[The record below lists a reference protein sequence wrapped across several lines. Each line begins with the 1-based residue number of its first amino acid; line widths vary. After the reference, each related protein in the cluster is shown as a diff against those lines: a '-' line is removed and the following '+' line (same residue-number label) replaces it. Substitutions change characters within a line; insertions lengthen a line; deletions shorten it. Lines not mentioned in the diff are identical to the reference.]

1 MKRTTTILIAICV
14 SALFA
19 NGKQISQNAALSAA
33 RKYSRT
39 GQVAP
44 AKNLRSDKT
53 NNAPYYAFNLEQ
65 GYVIVSGDDEMTEL
79 VGYAENGFFDA
90 ENVPPQMQLWLD
102 GYAEYVAAV
111 QSGKAK
117 ARKILLSDSPSVV
130 VEPLVTTKWN
140 QDAPF
145 NNFAPEYTDDNNN
158 TQRCA
163 TGCAATAMAQIMK
176 FHNWPEQGVGHYSYE
191 HQSFGTISSN
201 FSEHVYDWTNMIDRY
216 NNGEYSNVQADAVAL
231 LMKDCGVSL
240 NMNYGPVSGASIY
253 SYTPAFKNYFRYS
266 SRTVNRSGCE
276 TAEFTRIITDE
287 LQEGRPIIYCGTGED
302 GGHAFVV
309 DGYDTNYFLH
319 VNWGWGGYSDG
330 YFDMNYMDPAG
341 LGIGGGS
348 GAFKWNQGIVLA
360 RPLKDG
366 VEPYEFIQQLCF
378 VLFND
383 VQGGI
388 FCKQEMPAN
397 KGDDVTILLRNT
409 ANLSGE
415 SFFGSLNV
423 GVFDDSG
430 ALVTMGN
437 EERLENNNG
446 ELLEFQ
452 SGRLYSVDL
461 PMTLNTAGIAD
472 GNYIVR
478 AMSKAN
484 GNVWRKFASTDCLNM
499 TVADG
504 KVSLVSPTPN
514 ISLTGIGSYNGNVY
528 KGNPFSVNITIHNGS
543 SIPADGSILF
553 KVTDSETGDALSG
566 SLRAIVYDNCDFRSN
581 IAFSTT
587 NDFFAI
593 GKTYNISFTGF
604 QTTDGKTLPINNT
617 IPLSFSIVENT
628 EVQSSLTFFNI
639 EGSPFGMTVSNENFN
654 KADDTMVSINCLGN
668 ANEETYQGY
677 IAIETLNLHTGSK
690 WHTSLGLTE
699 RYIAIETLN
708 LHTGSKWHTSLGLTE
723 NIPQG
728 AYYPQINTPFK
739 ALPIATADDGV
750 YRLSTVSQE
759 IRNGYLFPDW
769 LYTTNTSHIDFR
781 VNGSDVT
788 VLHPVDEVAFSAAPE
803 SYPTIGTNCTFNLDL
818 ENKNDKSE
826 TISAGMYF
834 VDQDNNGIGL
844 AQVDGIILKA
854 YEQQTVPVT
863 VFIDPAKFHERTHY
877 AAYPVIRKGESYI
890 LGVPYEFNGATSG
903 INDVNAVNV
912 KAYPNPVVD
921 VLHVNV
927 EALRIDVYNAGGALV
942 ADASNADSVNV
953 AHLPAG
959 YYIAVVA
966 TADGT
971 ARIPFVKK

>member
-1 MKRTTTILIAICV
+1 MD
-14 SALFA
+14 
-19 NGKQISQNAALSAA
+19 KQISQNAALSAA
-33 RKYSRT
+33 RQYSRT

-276 TAEFTRIITDE
+276 TAEFTKIITDE

-388 FCKQEMPAN
+388 FCEQEMPAN
-397 KGDDVTILLRNT
+397 KGDVVTILLRNT

-437 EERLENNNG
+437 EERIENNNG

-452 SGRLYSVDL
+452 SGSLYSVDL

-566 SLRAIVYDNCDFRSN
+566 SLRAIVYDNCDFKARIS
-581 IAFSTT
+581 FPTT
-587 NDFFAI
+587 YDFFVI

-604 QTTDGKTLPINNT
+604 QTTDGKTLPINNA
-617 IPLSFSIVENT
+617 IPLSFYIVENA
-628 EVQSSLTFFNI
+628 EVQNSLTFFNI
-639 EGSPFGMTVSNENFN
+639 NGNPFGMTVSNENFS
-654 KADDTMVSINCLGN
+654 KTDDTMVSINCIGN
-668 ANEETYQGY
+668 ANKETYMGY
-677 IAIETLNLHTGSK
+677 IGIETYNLHTGSK
-690 WHTSLGLTE
+690 WYS
-699 RYIAIETLN
+699 AIFKTVD
-708 LHTGSKWHTSLGLTE
+708 
-723 NIPQG
+723 IPQG

-739 ALPIATADDGV
+739 ALPIATAAGDGV

-844 AQVDGIILKA
+844 VQVDGIIMKA

-890 LGVPYEFNGATSG
+890 SGEPYEFNGATSG

-912 KAYPNPVVD
+912 KAYPNPAVD

>member
-1 MKRTTTILIAICV
+1 
-14 SALFA
+14 
-19 NGKQISQNAALSAA
+19 
-33 RKYSRT
+33 
-39 GQVAP
+39 
-44 AKNLRSDKT
+44 
-53 NNAPYYAFNLEQ
+53 
-65 GYVIVSGDDEMTEL
+65 
-79 VGYAENGFFDA
+79 
-90 ENVPPQMQLWLD
+90 
-102 GYAEYVAAV
+102 
-111 QSGKAK
+111 
-117 ARKILLSDSPSVV
+117 
-130 VEPLVTTKWN
+130 
-140 QDAPF
+140 
-145 NNFAPEYTDDNNN
+145 
-158 TQRCA
+158 
-163 TGCAATAMAQIMK
+163 MAQIMK

-191 HQSFGTISSN
+191 HQSFGTISSD

-461 PMTLNTAGIAD
+461 PITLNTAGIAD

-604 QTTDGKTLPINNT
+604 QTTDDKTLPINNT

-699 RYIAIETLN
+699 
-708 LHTGSKWHTSLGLTE
+708 

-788 VLHPVDEVAFSAAPE
+788 VLRPVDEVAFSAAPE

-844 AQVDGIILKA
+844 AQVDGITLKA

-863 VFIDPAKFHERTHY
+863 VFIDPAKFHEGTHY

-903 INDVNAVNV
+903 INDVNAINV
-912 KAYPNPVVD
+912 KVYPNPVVD

>member
-216 NNGEYSNVQADAVAL
+216 NNGEYSSEQADAVAL

-253 SYTPAFKNYFRYS
+253 SYYPAFKNYFRYS

-276 TAEFTRIITDE
+276 TAEFTKIITDE

-330 YFDMNYMDPAG
+330 YFDMNYMDPTG

-366 VEPYEFIQQLCF
+366 VEPYEFMQQLCF
-378 VLFND
+378 VPYDD
-383 VQGGI
+383 VKGGI
-388 FCKQEMPAN
+388 FCEQEMPAN
-397 KGDDVTILLRNT
+397 KGDVVTILLRNT

-437 EERLENNNG
+437 EERIENNNG
-446 ELLEFQ
+446 DLLEFQ
-452 SGRLYSVDL
+452 SGSLYSVDL

-484 GNVWRKFASTDCLNM
+484 GDVWRKFASTDCLNM

-504 KVSLVSPTPN
+504 KVYLSAPTPN
-514 ISLTGIGSYNGNVY
+514 ISMVGIGSYDTATY
-528 KGNPFSVNITIHNGS
+528 KGFSFNADVTVHNSS
-543 SIPADGSILF
+543 SIPVDGSIMF
-553 KVTDSETGDALSG
+553 TVTDSETGDALSG
-566 SLRAIVYDNCDFRSN
+566 SLRAIVYDNCDFKARIS
-581 IAFSTT
+581 FPTT
-587 NDFFAI
+587 YDFFVI

-604 QTTDGKTLPINNT
+604 QTTDGKTLPINNA
-617 IPLSFSIVENT
+617 IPLSFSIVENA
-628 EVQSSLTFFNI
+628 EVQNSLTFFNI
-639 EGSPFGMTVSNENFN
+639 NGNPFGMTVSNENFS
-654 KADDTMVSINCLGN
+654 KTDDTMVSINCIGN
-668 ANEETYQGY
+668 ANKETYMGY
-677 IAIETLNLHTGSK
+677 IGIETYNLHTGSK
-690 WHTSLGLTE
+690 WYS
-699 RYIAIETLN
+699 AIFKTVD
-708 LHTGSKWHTSLGLTE
+708 
-723 NIPQG
+723 IPQG
-728 AYYPQINTPFK
+728 AYYAQLNAPFK
-739 ALPIATADDGV
+739 ALPIATAAGDGV
-750 YRLSTVSQE
+750 YRLSTVSRE
-759 IRNGYLFPDW
+759 IRKEYLFPDW
-769 LYTTNTSHIDFR
+769 LYTTNSSHIDFR

-863 VFIDPAKFHERTHY
+863 VFIDPAKFHERSHY

-890 LGVPYEFNGATSG
+890 LGEPYEFNGAISG

-912 KAYPNPVVD
+912 KAYPNPAVD

>member
-44 AKNLRSDKT
+44 AKNLQSDKT

-130 VEPLVTTKWN
+130 VEPLVSTKWN

-397 KGDDVTILLRNT
+397 KGDVVTILLRNT

-437 EERLENNNG
+437 EERIENNNG

-452 SGRLYSVDL
+452 SGSLYSVDL

-628 EVQSSLTFFNI
+628 EEQSSLTFFNI

-668 ANEETYQGY
+668 ANEETYQG
-677 IAIETLNLHTGSK
+677 
-690 WHTSLGLTE
+690 
-699 RYIAIETLN
+699 YIAIETLN

-803 SYPTIGTNCTFNLDL
+803 SYPTIGTNCTFNLNL

-844 AQVDGIILKA
+844 AQVDGITLKA

-863 VFIDPAKFHERTHY
+863 VFIDTAKFHEGTHY
-877 AAYPVIRKGESYI
+877 IAYPVIFKGESYI
-890 LGVPYEFNGATSG
+890 SGEPYEFNGATSG

-912 KAYPNPVVD
+912 KVYPNPVVN

>member
-276 TAEFTRIITDE
+276 TAEFTKIITDE

-330 YFDMNYMDPAG
+330 YFDMNYMDPTG

-388 FCKQEMPAN
+388 FCEQEMPAN
-397 KGDDVTILLRNT
+397 KGDVVTILLRNT

-437 EERLENNNG
+437 EERIENNNG

-452 SGRLYSVDL
+452 SGSLYSVDL

-504 KVSLVSPTPN
+504 KVSLGSPTPN

-628 EVQSSLTFFNI
+628 EVHSSLTFFNI

-654 KADDTMVSINCLGN
+654 KTDDTMVSINCLGN
-668 ANEETYQGY
+668 ANEETYQG
-677 IAIETLNLHTGSK
+677 
-690 WHTSLGLTE
+690 
-699 RYIAIETLN
+699 YIAIETLN

-844 AQVDGIILKA
+844 AQVDGITLKA

-890 LGVPYEFNGATSG
+890 LGEPYEFNGATSG
-903 INDVNAVNV
+903 INDVNAINV
-912 KAYPNPVVD
+912 KVYPNPVVD

>member
-276 TAEFTRIITDE
+276 TAEFTKIITDE

-330 YFDMNYMDPAG
+330 YFDMNYMDPTG

-388 FCKQEMPAN
+388 FCEQEMPAN

-423 GVFDDSG
+423 GVFDNSG

-437 EERLENNNG
+437 EERIENNNG

-452 SGRLYSVDL
+452 SGSLYSVDL

-484 GNVWRKFASTDCLNM
+484 GDVWRKFASTDCLNM

-504 KVSLVSPTPN
+504 KVYLSAPTPN
-514 ISLTGIGSYNGNVY
+514 ISMVGIGSYDTATY
-528 KGNPFSVNITIHNGS
+528 KGFSFNADVTVHNSS
-543 SIPADGSILF
+543 SIPVDGSIMF
-553 KVTDSETGDALSG
+553 TVTDSETGDALSG

-668 ANEETYQGY
+668 ANEETYQG
-677 IAIETLNLHTGSK
+677 
-690 WHTSLGLTE
+690 
-699 RYIAIETLN
+699 YIAIETLN

-890 LGVPYEFNGATSG
+890 LGEPYEFNGATSG

-912 KAYPNPVVD
+912 KAYPNPAVD

>member
-201 FSEHVYDWTNMIDRY
+201 FSEHVYDWTDMIDRY

-276 TAEFTRIITDE
+276 TAEFTKIITDE

-330 YFDMNYMDPAG
+330 YFDMNYMDPTG

-388 FCKQEMPAN
+388 FCEQEMPAN

-437 EERLENNNG
+437 EERIENNNG

-452 SGRLYSVDL
+452 SGSLYSVDL

-604 QTTDGKTLPINNT
+604 QTTDGKTLPINNA
-617 IPLSFSIVENT
+617 IPLSFSIVENA

-639 EGSPFGMTVSNENFN
+639 NGNPFGMTVSNENFS

-690 WHTSLGLTE
+690 WHS
-699 RYIAIETLN
+699 
-708 LHTGSKWHTSLGLTE
+708 SLGLTE

-739 ALPIATADDGV
+739 ALPIATAGDGV

-759 IRNGYLFPDW
+759 IRNGYQFPDW

-877 AAYPVIRKGESYI
+877 IAYPVIFKGESYI
-890 LGVPYEFNGATSG
+890 SGEPYEFNGATSG

-942 ADASNADSVNV
+942 ADASNADSVDV

>member
-1 MKRTTTILIAICV
+1 MKRTTTILITICV

-90 ENVPPQMQLWLD
+90 ENVPPQMQLWLN

-145 NNFAPEYTDDNNN
+145 NNFAPEYTDDNNNN

-276 TAEFTRIITDE
+276 TAEFTKIITDE

-330 YFDMNYMDPAG
+330 YFDMNYMDPTG

-388 FCKQEMPAN
+388 FCEQEMPAN
-397 KGDDVTILLRNT
+397 KGDVVTILLRNT

-437 EERLENNNG
+437 EERIENNNG

-452 SGRLYSVDL
+452 SGSLYSVDL

-604 QTTDGKTLPINNT
+604 QTTDSKTLPINNT

-668 ANEETYQGY
+668 ANEETYQG
-677 IAIETLNLHTGSK
+677 
-690 WHTSLGLTE
+690 
-699 RYIAIETLN
+699 YIAIETLN

-844 AQVDGIILKA
+844 AQVDGITLKA

-863 VFIDPAKFHERTHY
+863 VFIDPTKFHERTHY

>member
-330 YFDMNYMDPAG
+330 YFDMNYMDPTG

-388 FCKQEMPAN
+388 FCEQEMPAN

-484 GNVWRKFASTDCLNM
+484 GDVWRKFASTDCLNM

-699 RYIAIETLN
+699 
-708 LHTGSKWHTSLGLTE
+708 

-769 LYTTNTSHIDFR
+769 LHTTNSSHIDFR

-844 AQVDGIILKA
+844 AQVDGITLKA

-890 LGVPYEFNGATSG
+890 LGEPYEFNGATSG

-912 KAYPNPVVD
+912 KAYPNPAVD

-927 EALRIDVYNAGGALV
+927 EALRIDVYNARGTLV

>member
-216 NNGEYSNVQADAVAL
+216 NNGEYSNMQADAVAL

-253 SYTPAFKNYFRYS
+253 SYYPAFKNYFRYS

-276 TAEFTRIITDE
+276 TAEFTKIITDE
-287 LQEGRPIIYCGTGED
+287 LQEGRPLIYCGTGED

-330 YFDMNYMDPAG
+330 YFDMNYMDPTG

-378 VLFND
+378 VPYDD
-383 VQGGI
+383 VKGGI
-388 FCKQEMPAN
+388 FCEQEMPAN

-437 EERLENNNG
+437 EERIENNNG

-452 SGRLYSVDL
+452 SGSLYSVDL

-484 GNVWRKFASTDCLNM
+484 GDVWRKFASTDCLNM

-504 KVSLVSPTPN
+504 KVYLSAPTPN
-514 ISLTGIGSYNGNVY
+514 ISMVGIGSYDTATY
-528 KGNPFSVNITIHNGS
+528 KGFSFNADVTVHNNS
-543 SIPADGSILF
+543 SIPVDGSIMF
-553 KVTDSETGDALSG
+553 TVTDSETGDALSG
-566 SLRAIVYDNCDFRSN
+566 SLRAIVYDNCDFKARIS
-581 IAFSTT
+581 FPTT
-587 NDFFAI
+587 SDFFVI

-604 QTTDGKTLPINNT
+604 QTTDGKTLPINNA
-617 IPLSFSIVENT
+617 IPLSFSIVENA
-628 EVQSSLTFFNI
+628 EVQNTLTFFNI
-639 EGSPFGMTVSNENFN
+639 NGNPFGMTVSNENFSKTN
-654 KADDTMVSINCLGN
+654 DTMVSINCIGN
-668 ANEETYQGY
+668 ANKETYMGY
-677 IAIETLNLHTGSK
+677 IGIETYNLHTGSK
-690 WHTSLGLTE
+690 WYS
-699 RYIAIETLN
+699 AIFKTVD
-708 LHTGSKWHTSLGLTE
+708 
-723 NIPQG
+723 IPQG
-728 AYYPQINTPFK
+728 AYYAQLNAPFK
-739 ALPIATADDGV
+739 ALPIATAAGDGV
-750 YRLSTVSQE
+750 YRLSTVSRE
-759 IRNGYLFPDW
+759 IRKEYLFPDW
-769 LYTTNTSHIDFR
+769 LYTTNSSHIDFR

-890 LGVPYEFNGATSG
+890 LGEPYEFNGAISG

-912 KAYPNPVVD
+912 KAYPNPAVD

>member
-201 FSEHVYDWTNMIDRY
+201 FLEHVYDWTNMIDRY
-216 NNGEYSNVQADAVAL
+216 NNGEYSNMQADAVAL

-253 SYTPAFKNYFRYS
+253 SYYPAFKNYFRYS

-276 TAEFTRIITDE
+276 TAEFTKIITDE
-287 LQEGRPIIYCGTGED
+287 LQEGRPLIYCGTGED

-330 YFDMNYMDPAG
+330 YFDMNYMDPTG

-378 VLFND
+378 VPYDD
-383 VQGGI
+383 VKGGI
-388 FCKQEMPAN
+388 FCEQEMPAN
-397 KGDDVTILLRNT
+397 KGDVVTILLRNT

-437 EERLENNNG
+437 EERIENNNG
-446 ELLEFQ
+446 DLLEFQ
-452 SGRLYSVDL
+452 SGSLYSVDL

-484 GNVWRKFASTDCLNM
+484 GDVWRKFASTDCLNM

-504 KVSLVSPTPN
+504 KVYLSAPTPN
-514 ISLTGIGSYNGNVY
+514 ISMVGIGSYDTATY
-528 KGNPFSVNITIHNGS
+528 KGFSFNADVTVHNSS
-543 SIPADGSILF
+543 SIPVDGSIMF
-553 KVTDSETGDALSG
+553 TVTDSETGDALSG
-566 SLRAIVYDNCDFRSN
+566 SLRAIVYDNCDFKARIS
-581 IAFSTT
+581 FPTT
-587 NDFFAI
+587 YDFFVI

-604 QTTDGKTLPINNT
+604 QTTDGKTLPINNA
-617 IPLSFSIVENT
+617 IPLSFYIVENA
-628 EVQSSLTFFNI
+628 EVQNSLTFFNI
-639 EGSPFGMTVSNENFN
+639 NGNPFGMTVSNENFS
-654 KADDTMVSINCLGN
+654 KTDDTMVSINCIGN
-668 ANEETYQGY
+668 ANKETYMGY
-677 IAIETLNLHTGSK
+677 IGIETYNLHTGSK
-690 WHTSLGLTE
+690 WYS
-699 RYIAIETLN
+699 AIFKTVD
-708 LHTGSKWHTSLGLTE
+708 
-723 NIPQG
+723 IPQG
-728 AYYPQINTPFK
+728 AYYAQLNAPFK
-739 ALPIATADDGV
+739 ALPIATAAGDGV
-750 YRLSTVSQE
+750 YRLSTVSRE
-759 IRNGYLFPDW
+759 IRKEYLFPDW
-769 LYTTNTSHIDFR
+769 LYTTNSSHIDFR

-803 SYPTIGTNCTFNLDL
+803 SYPAIGTNCTFNLDL

-854 YEQQTVPVT
+854 YEQHTVPVT
-863 VFIDPAKFHERTHY
+863 VFIDPAKFHERSHY

-890 LGVPYEFNGATSG
+890 LGVPYEFNGAISG

-912 KAYPNPVVD
+912 KAYPNPAVD

-927 EALRIDVYNAGGALV
+927 EALRIDVYNAGGVLV

>member
-216 NNGEYSNVQADAVAL
+216 NNGEYSNMQADAVAL

-253 SYTPAFKNYFRYS
+253 SYYPAFKNYFRYS

-276 TAEFTRIITDE
+276 TAEFTKIITDE

-330 YFDMNYMDPAG
+330 YFDMNYMDPTG

-378 VLFND
+378 VPYDD
-383 VQGGI
+383 VKGGI
-388 FCKQEMPAN
+388 FCEQEMPAN
-397 KGDDVTILLRNT
+397 KGDVVTILLRNT

-437 EERLENNNG
+437 EERIENNNG

-452 SGRLYSVDL
+452 SGSLYSVDL

-484 GNVWRKFASTDCLNM
+484 GDVWRKFASTDCLNM

-504 KVSLVSPTPN
+504 KVYLSAPTPN
-514 ISLTGIGSYNGNVY
+514 ISMVGIGSYDTATY
-528 KGNPFSVNITIHNGS
+528 KGFSFNADVTVHNSS
-543 SIPADGSILF
+543 SIPVDGSIMF
-553 KVTDSETGDALSG
+553 TVTDSETGDALSG
-566 SLRAIVYDNCDFRSN
+566 SLRAIVYDNCDFKARIS
-581 IAFSTT
+581 FPTT
-587 NDFFAI
+587 YDFFVI

-604 QTTDGKTLPINNT
+604 QTTDGKTLPINNA
-617 IPLSFSIVENT
+617 IPLSFSIVENA
-628 EVQSSLTFFNI
+628 EVQNSLTFFNI
-639 EGSPFGMTVSNENFN
+639 DGSPFGMTVSNENFS
-654 KADDTMVSINCLGN
+654 KTDDTMVCINCIGN
-668 ANEETYQGY
+668 ANKETYMGY
-677 IAIETLNLHTGSK
+677 IGIETYNLHTGSK
-690 WHTSLGLTE
+690 WYS
-699 RYIAIETLN
+699 AIFKTVDV
-708 LHTGSKWHTSLGLTE
+708 
-723 NIPQG
+723 PQG
-728 AYYPQINTPFK
+728 AYYAQLNAPFK
-739 ALPIATADDGV
+739 ALPIATAAGDGV
-750 YRLSTVSQE
+750 YRLSTVSRE
-759 IRNGYLFPDW
+759 IRKEYLFPDW
-769 LYTTNTSHIDFR
+769 LYTTNSSHIDFR

-844 AQVDGIILKA
+844 AQVDGITLKA

-890 LGVPYEFNGATSG
+890 LGEPYEFNGATSG

-912 KAYPNPVVD
+912 KAYPNPAVD

-927 EALRIDVYNAGGALV
+927 EALRIDVYNAGGTLV

>member
-130 VEPLVTTKWN
+130 VEPLVSTKWN

-266 SRTVNRSGCE
+266 SRTINRSGCE
-276 TAEFTRIITDE
+276 TAEFTKIITDE

-604 QTTDGKTLPINNT
+604 QTTDGKTLPINNA
-617 IPLSFSIVENT
+617 IPLSFSIVENA

-639 EGSPFGMTVSNENFN
+639 NGNPFGMTVSNENFS

-668 ANEETYQGY
+668 ANEETYQG
-677 IAIETLNLHTGSK
+677 
-690 WHTSLGLTE
+690 
-699 RYIAIETLN
+699 YIAIETLN

-769 LYTTNTSHIDFR
+769 LYTTNSSHIDFR

-844 AQVDGIILKA
+844 AQVDGITLKA

-863 VFIDPAKFHERTHY
+863 VFIDTAKFHEGTHY
-877 AAYPVIRKGESYI
+877 IAYPVIFKGESYI
-890 LGVPYEFNGATSG
+890 SGEPYEFNGATSG

-912 KAYPNPVVD
+912 KVYPNPVVN

>member
-130 VEPLVTTKWN
+130 VEPLVSTKWN

-276 TAEFTRIITDE
+276 TAEFTKIITDE

-366 VEPYEFIQQLCF
+366 VEPYKFIQQLCF

-699 RYIAIETLN
+699 
-708 LHTGSKWHTSLGLTE
+708 

-769 LYTTNTSHIDFR
+769 LYTTNSSHIDFR

-803 SYPTIGTNCTFNLDL
+803 SYPTIGTNCTFNLNL

-844 AQVDGIILKA
+844 AQVDGITLKA

-863 VFIDPAKFHERTHY
+863 VFIDTAKFHEGTHY
-877 AAYPVIRKGESYI
+877 IAYPVIFKGESYI
-890 LGVPYEFNGATSG
+890 SGEPYEFNGATSG

-912 KAYPNPVVD
+912 KAYPNPAVD

-927 EALRIDVYNAGGALV
+927 EAQRIDVYNAGGALV

-953 AHLPAG
+953 THLPAG

>member
-201 FSEHVYDWTNMIDRY
+201 FSEHVYGWTNMIDRY

-276 TAEFTRIITDE
+276 TAEFTKIITDE

-330 YFDMNYMDPAG
+330 YFDMNYMDPTG

-388 FCKQEMPAN
+388 FCEQEMPAN
-397 KGDDVTILLRNT
+397 KGDVVTILLRNT

-437 EERLENNNG
+437 EERIENNNG

-452 SGRLYSVDL
+452 SGSLYSVDL

-484 GNVWRKFASTDCLNM
+484 GDVWREFASTDCLNM

-504 KVSLVSPTPN
+504 KVYLSAPTPN
-514 ISLTGIGSYNGNVY
+514 ISMVGIGSYDTATY
-528 KGNPFSVNITIHNGS
+528 KGFSFNADVTVHNSS
-543 SIPADGSILF
+543 SIPVDGSIMF
-553 KVTDSETGDALSG
+553 TVNDSETGDALSG
-566 SLRAIVYDNCDFRSN
+566 SLRAIVYDNCDFKARIS
-581 IAFSTT
+581 FPTT
-587 NDFFAI
+587 DDFFVI

-604 QTTDGKTLPINNT
+604 QTTDGKTLPINNA
-617 IPLSFSIVENT
+617 IPLSFSIVENA
-628 EVQSSLTFFNI
+628 EVQNSLTFFNI
-639 EGSPFGMTVSNENFN
+639 EGNPFGMTVSNENFS
-654 KADDTMVSINCLGN
+654 KTDDTIVSINCIGN
-668 ANEETYQGY
+668 ANKETYMGY
-677 IAIETLNLHTGSK
+677 IGIET
-690 WHTSLGLTE
+690 
-699 RYIAIETLN
+699 YN

-769 LYTTNTSHIDFR
+769 LYTTNSSHIDFR

-844 AQVDGIILKA
+844 AQVDGITLKA

-863 VFIDPAKFHERTHY
+863 VFIDPTKFHERTHY
-877 AAYPVIRKGESYI
+877 IAYPVIFKGESYI
-890 LGVPYEFNGATSG
+890 SGEPYEFNGATSG

>member
-276 TAEFTRIITDE
+276 TAEFTKIITDE

-388 FCKQEMPAN
+388 FCEQEMPAN

-423 GVFDDSG
+423 GVFDNSG

-437 EERLENNNG
+437 EERIENNNG

-452 SGRLYSVDL
+452 SGSLYSVDL
-461 PMTLNTAGIAD
+461 PMTLNTARIAD

-484 GNVWRKFASTDCLNM
+484 GDVWRKFASTDCLNM

-504 KVSLVSPTPN
+504 KVYLSAPTPN
-514 ISLTGIGSYNGNVY
+514 ISMVGIGSYDTATY
-528 KGNPFSVNITIHNGS
+528 KGFSFNADVTVHNSS
-543 SIPADGSILF
+543 SIPVDGSIMF
-553 KVTDSETGDALSG
+553 TVTDSETGDALSG
-566 SLRAIVYDNCDFRSN
+566 SLRAIVYDNCDFKARIS
-581 IAFSTT
+581 FPTT
-587 NDFFAI
+587 DDFFVI

-604 QTTDGKTLPINNT
+604 QTTDGKTLPINNA
-617 IPLSFSIVENT
+617 IPLSFSIVENA
-628 EVQSSLTFFNI
+628 EVQNSLTFFNI
-639 EGSPFGMTVSNENFN
+639 NGNPFGMTVSNENFS
-654 KADDTMVSINCLGN
+654 KTDDTMVSINCIGN
-668 ANEETYQGY
+668 ANKETYMGY
-677 IAIETLNLHTGSK
+677 IGIETYNLYTGSK
-690 WHTSLGLTE
+690 WYS
-699 RYIAIETLN
+699 AIFKTVDI
-708 LHTGSKWHTSLGLTE
+708 T
-723 NIPQG
+723 QG
-728 AYYPQINTPFK
+728 AYYAQLNAPFK
-739 ALPIATADDGV
+739 ALPIATAAGDGV
-750 YRLSTVSQE
+750 YRLSTVSRE
-759 IRNGYLFPDW
+759 IRKEYLFPDW
-769 LYTTNTSHIDFR
+769 LYTTNSSHIDFR

-844 AQVDGIILKA
+844 AQVDGITLKA

-863 VFIDPAKFHERTHY
+863 VFIDPAKFHEGTHY

-890 LGVPYEFNGATSG
+890 LGEPYEFNGAISG

-912 KAYPNPVVD
+912 KAYPNPAVD

-927 EALRIDVYNAGGALV
+927 EALRIDVYNSGGALV

>member
-276 TAEFTRIITDE
+276 TAEFTKIITDE

-330 YFDMNYMDPAG
+330 YFDMNYMDPTG

-388 FCKQEMPAN
+388 FCEQEMPAN
-397 KGDDVTILLRNT
+397 KGDVVTILLRNT

-430 ALVTMGN
+430 ALVIMGN
-437 EERLENNNG
+437 EERIENNNG

-452 SGRLYSVDL
+452 SGSLYSVDL

-504 KVSLVSPTPN
+504 KVYLSAPTPN
-514 ISLTGIGSYNGNVY
+514 ISMVGIGSYDTATY
-528 KGNPFSVNITIHNGS
+528 KGFSFNADVTVHNSS
-543 SIPADGSILF
+543 SIPVDGSIMF
-553 KVTDSETGDALSG
+553 TVNDSETGDALSG
-566 SLRAIVYDNCDFRSN
+566 SLRAIVYDNCDFKARIS
-581 IAFSTT
+581 FPTT
-587 NDFFAI
+587 DDFFVI

-604 QTTDGKTLPINNT
+604 QTTDGKTLPINNA
-617 IPLSFSIVENT
+617 IPLSFSIVENA
-628 EVQSSLTFFNI
+628 EVQNSLTFFNI
-639 EGSPFGMTVSNENFN
+639 NGNPFGMTVSNENFS
-654 KADDTMVSINCLGN
+654 KTDDTIVSINCIGN
-668 ANEETYQGY
+668 ANKETYMGY
-677 IAIETLNLHTGSK
+677 IGIETYNLHTGSK
-690 WHTSLGLTE
+690 WYS
-699 RYIAIETLN
+699 AIFKTVD
-708 LHTGSKWHTSLGLTE
+708 
-723 NIPQG
+723 IPQG
-728 AYYPQINTPFK
+728 AYYAQLNAPFK
-739 ALPIATADDGV
+739 ALPIATAAGDGV
-750 YRLSTVSQE
+750 YRLSTVSRE
-759 IRNGYLFPDW
+759 IRKEYLFPDW
-769 LYTTNTSHIDFR
+769 LYTTNSSHIDFR

-844 AQVDGIILKA
+844 AQVDGITLKA

-890 LGVPYEFNGATSG
+890 LGEPYEFNGATSG
-903 INDVNAVNV
+903 ISDVNAVNV

-927 EALRIDVYNAGGALV
+927 EALRIDVYNAGGTLV

>member
-191 HQSFGTISSN
+191 HQSFGTISSD

-388 FCKQEMPAN
+388 FCEQEMPAN

-699 RYIAIETLN
+699 
-708 LHTGSKWHTSLGLTE
+708 

-877 AAYPVIRKGESYI
+877 IAYPVIFKGESYI
-890 LGVPYEFNGATSG
+890 SGEPYEFNGATSG
-903 INDVNAVNV
+903 INDVNAINV
-912 KAYPNPVVD
+912 KAYPNPAVD

-953 AHLPAG
+953 AHLLAG

>member
-90 ENVPPQMQLWLD
+90 ENVPPQMQLWLN

-276 TAEFTRIITDE
+276 TAEFTKIITDE

-360 RPLKDG
+360 RPLKDD

-397 KGDDVTILLRNT
+397 KGDVVTILLRNT

-437 EERLENNNG
+437 EERIENNNG

-452 SGRLYSVDL
+452 SGSLYSVDL

-699 RYIAIETLN
+699 
-708 LHTGSKWHTSLGLTE
+708 

-750 YRLSTVSQE
+750 YRLSTVSRE

-854 YEQQTVPVT
+854 YDEQQTVPVT

-877 AAYPVIRKGESYI
+877 IAYPVIFKGESYI
-890 LGVPYEFNGATSG
+890 SGEPYEFNGATSG

-912 KAYPNPVVD
+912 KVYPNPVVN

-966 TADGT
+966 TAEGT

>member
-276 TAEFTRIITDE
+276 TAEFTKIITDE

-330 YFDMNYMDPAG
+330 YFDMNYMDPTG

-388 FCKQEMPAN
+388 FCEQEMPAN
-397 KGDDVTILLRNT
+397 KGDVVTILLRNT

-437 EERLENNNG
+437 EERIENNNG

-452 SGRLYSVDL
+452 SGSLYSVDL

-484 GNVWRKFASTDCLNM
+484 GDVWRKFASTDCLNM

-504 KVSLVSPTPN
+504 KVYLSAPTPN
-514 ISLTGIGSYNGNVY
+514 ISMVGIGSYDTATY
-528 KGNPFSVNITIHNGS
+528 KGFSFNADVTVHNSS
-543 SIPADGSILF
+543 SIPVDGSIMF
-553 KVTDSETGDALSG
+553 TVTDSETGDALSG
-566 SLRAIVYDNCDFRSN
+566 SLRAIVYDNCDFKARIS
-581 IAFSTT
+581 FPTT
-587 NDFFAI
+587 SDFFVI

-604 QTTDGKTLPINNT
+604 QTTDGKTLPINNA
-617 IPLSFSIVENT
+617 IPLSFSIVENA
-628 EVQSSLTFFNI
+628 EVQNSLTFFNI
-639 EGSPFGMTVSNENFN
+639 NGNPFGMTVSNENFS
-654 KADDTMVSINCLGN
+654 KTDDTMVSINCIGN
-668 ANEETYQGY
+668 ANKETYMGY
-677 IAIETLNLHTGSK
+677 IGIETYNLHTGSK
-690 WHTSLGLTE
+690 WYS
-699 RYIAIETLN
+699 AIFKTVDI
-708 LHTGSKWHTSLGLTE
+708 T
-723 NIPQG
+723 QG
-728 AYYPQINTPFK
+728 AYYAQLNAPFK
-739 ALPIATADDGV
+739 ALPIATAAGDGV
-750 YRLSTVSQE
+750 YRLSTVSRE
-759 IRNGYLFPDW
+759 IRKEYLFPDW
-769 LYTTNTSHIDFR
+769 LYTTNSSHIDFR

-863 VFIDPAKFHERTHY
+863 VFIDPAKFHEGTHY
-877 AAYPVIRKGESYI
+877 IAYPVIFKGESYI
-890 LGVPYEFNGATSG
+890 SGEPYEFNGATSG
-903 INDVNAVNV
+903 INDVNAINV
-912 KAYPNPVVD
+912 KAYPNPAVD

>member
-111 QSGKAK
+111 QSVKAK

-388 FCKQEMPAN
+388 FCEQEMPAN

-423 GVFDDSG
+423 GVFDNSG

-437 EERLENNNG
+437 EERIENNNG

-452 SGRLYSVDL
+452 SGSLYSVDL

-484 GNVWRKFASTDCLNM
+484 GDVWRKFASTDCLNM

-504 KVSLVSPTPN
+504 KVYLSAPTPN

-543 SIPADGSILF
+543 SIPANGSILF

-604 QTTDGKTLPINNT
+604 QTTDGKTLPINNA
-617 IPLSFSIVENT
+617 IPLSFSIVENA
-628 EVQSSLTFFNI
+628 EVQNSLTFFNI
-639 EGSPFGMTVSNENFN
+639 NGNPFGMTVSNENFS

-668 ANEETYQGY
+668 ANEETYQG
-677 IAIETLNLHTGSK
+677 
-690 WHTSLGLTE
+690 
-699 RYIAIETLN
+699 YIAIETLN

-769 LYTTNTSHIDFR
+769 LYTTNSSHIDFR

-863 VFIDPAKFHERTHY
+863 VFIDPTKFHERTHY
-877 AAYPVIRKGESYI
+877 IAYPVIFKGESYI
-890 LGVPYEFNGATSG
+890 SGEPYEFNGATSG

-912 KAYPNPVVD
+912 KAYPNPAVD

>member
-1 MKRTTTILIAICV
+1 MKRTTTILITICV

-191 HQSFGTISSN
+191 HETLGTISSN
-201 FSEHVYDWTNMIDRY
+201 FSDHVYDWTNMIDRY
-216 NNGEYSNVQADAVAL
+216 NNGEYSSEQADAVAL

-253 SYTPAFKNYFRYS
+253 SYYPAFKNYFRYS

-276 TAEFTRIITDE
+276 TAEFTKIITDE

-330 YFDMNYMDPAG
+330 YFDMNYMDPTG

-378 VLFND
+378 VPYDD
-383 VQGGI
+383 VKGGI
-388 FCKQEMPAN
+388 FCEQEMPAN
-397 KGDDVTILLRNT
+397 KGDVVTILLRNT

-437 EERLENNNG
+437 EERIENNNG

-452 SGRLYSVDL
+452 SGSLYSVDL

-478 AMSKAN
+478 AMSKAD
-484 GNVWRKFASTDCLNM
+484 GDVWRKFASTDCLNM

-504 KVSLVSPTPN
+504 KVYLSAPTPN
-514 ISLTGIGSYNGNVY
+514 ISMVGIGSYDTATY
-528 KGNPFSVNITIHNGS
+528 KGFSFNADVTVHNSS
-543 SIPADGSILF
+543 SIPVDGSIMF
-553 KVTDSETGDALSG
+553 TVTDSETGDALSG
-566 SLRAIVYDNCDFRSN
+566 SLRAIVYDNCDFKARIS
-581 IAFSTT
+581 FPTT
-587 NDFFAI
+587 SDFFVI

-604 QTTDGKTLPINNT
+604 QTTDGKTLPINNA
-617 IPLSFSIVENT
+617 IPLSFSIVENA
-628 EVQSSLTFFNI
+628 EVQNSLTFFNI
-639 EGSPFGMTVSNENFN
+639 NG
-654 KADDTMVSINCLGN
+654 IGN
-668 ANEETYQGY
+668 ANKETYMGY
-677 IAIETLNLHTGSK
+677 IGIETYNLHTGSK
-690 WHTSLGLTE
+690 WYS
-699 RYIAIETLN
+699 AIFKTVD
-708 LHTGSKWHTSLGLTE
+708 
-723 NIPQG
+723 IPQG
-728 AYYPQINTPFK
+728 AYYAQLNAPFK
-739 ALPIATADDGV
+739 ALPIATAAGDGV
-750 YRLSTVSQE
+750 YRLSTVSRE
-759 IRNGYLFPDW
+759 IRKEYMFPDW
-769 LYTTNTSHIDFR
+769 LYTTNSSHIDFR
-781 VNGSDVT
+781 VSGSDVT
-788 VLHPVDEVAFSAAPE
+788 VLHPVDEVALSAAPE

-826 TISAGMYF
+826 AISAGMYF
-834 VDQDNNGIGL
+834 VDQDNNEIGL
-844 AQVDGIILKA
+844 AKVDGIILKA
-854 YEQQTVPVT
+854 YEQQTVPVA
-863 VFIDPAKFHERTHY
+863 VFIDPAKFHERLHY
-877 AAYPVIRKGESYI
+877 VAYPVIFKGGSYFS
-890 LGVPYEFNGATSG
+890 GVPYEFNGATSG

-912 KAYPNPVVD
+912 KAYPNPAVD

>member
-1 MKRTTTILIAICV
+1 MRIGIIRQWKTDFPECSPFGCAQIL
-14 SALFA
+14 
-19 NGKQISQNAALSAA
+19 QNWT
-33 RKYSRT
+33 SR
-39 GQVAP
+39 P

-130 VEPLVTTKWN
+130 VEPLVSTKWN

-191 HQSFGTISSN
+191 HQSFGTISSD

-452 SGRLYSVDL
+452 SGSLYSVDL

-628 EVQSSLTFFNI
+628 EEQSSLTFFNI

-668 ANEETYQGY
+668 ANEETYQG
-677 IAIETLNLHTGSK
+677 
-690 WHTSLGLTE
+690 
-699 RYIAIETLN
+699 YIAIETLN

-844 AQVDGIILKA
+844 AQVDGITLKA

-863 VFIDPAKFHERTHY
+863 VFIDPAKFHERSHY

-890 LGVPYEFNGATSG
+890 SGEPYEFNGATSG

-912 KAYPNPVVD
+912 KVYPNPVVN

-927 EALRIDVYNAGGALV
+927 EALRIDVYNAGGTLA

-966 TADGT
+966 TADGS
-971 ARIPFVKK
+971 ARIPFIKK

>member
-191 HQSFGTISSN
+191 HQSFGTISSD
-201 FSEHVYDWTNMIDRY
+201 FSKHVYDWTNMIDRY

-437 EERLENNNG
+437 EERIENNNG

-699 RYIAIETLN
+699 
-708 LHTGSKWHTSLGLTE
+708 

-844 AQVDGIILKA
+844 AQVDGITLKA

-863 VFIDPAKFHERTHY
+863 VFIDPAKFHERSHY

-890 LGVPYEFNGATSG
+890 SGEPYEFNGATSG

-912 KAYPNPVVD
+912 KVYPNPVVN

>member
-276 TAEFTRIITDE
+276 TAEFTKIITDE

-330 YFDMNYMDPAG
+330 YFDMNYMDPTG

-388 FCKQEMPAN
+388 FCEQEMPAN

-423 GVFDDSG
+423 GVFDNSG

-437 EERLENNNG
+437 EERIENNNG

-452 SGRLYSVDL
+452 SGSLYSVDL

-484 GNVWRKFASTDCLNM
+484 GDVWRKFASTDCLNM

-504 KVSLVSPTPN
+504 KVYLSAPTPN
-514 ISLTGIGSYNGNVY
+514 ISMVGIGSYDTATY
-528 KGNPFSVNITIHNGS
+528 KGFSFNADVTVHNSS
-543 SIPADGSILF
+543 SIPVDGSIMF
-553 KVTDSETGDALSG
+553 TVTDSETGDALSG
-566 SLRAIVYDNCDFRSN
+566 SLRAIVYDNCDFKARIS
-581 IAFSTT
+581 FPTT
-587 NDFFAI
+587 DDFFVI

-604 QTTDGKTLPINNT
+604 QTTDGKTLPINNA

-628 EVQSSLTFFNI
+628 EVQNSLTFFNI
-639 EGSPFGMTVSNENFN
+639 NGNPFGMTVSNENFS
-654 KADDTMVSINCLGN
+654 KTDDTMVSINCLGN
-668 ANEETYQGY
+668 ANEETYQG
-677 IAIETLNLHTGSK
+677 
-690 WHTSLGLTE
+690 
-699 RYIAIETLN
+699 YIAIETLN

-890 LGVPYEFNGATSG
+890 LGEPYEFNGATSG

-959 YYIAVVA
+959 YYIAIVA
-966 TADGT
+966 TTDGT

>member
-240 NMNYGPVSGASIY
+240 NMNYGPVSSASIY

-276 TAEFTRIITDE
+276 TAEFTKIITDE

-330 YFDMNYMDPAG
+330 YFDMNYMDPTG

-378 VLFND
+378 VLYND
-383 VQGGI
+383 VKGGI
-388 FCKQEMPAN
+388 FCEQEMPAN

-437 EERLENNNG
+437 EERIENNNG

-452 SGRLYSVDL
+452 SGSLYSVDL
-461 PMTLNTAGIAD
+461 PMTLNIAGIAD

-484 GNVWRKFASTDCLNM
+484 GDVWRKFASTDCLNM

-566 SLRAIVYDNCDFRSN
+566 SLRAIVYDNCDSRSN

-699 RYIAIETLN
+699 
-708 LHTGSKWHTSLGLTE
+708 

-788 VLHPVDEVAFSAAPE
+788 VLHPVDEVTFSAAPE

-890 LGVPYEFNGATSG
+890 LGEPYEFNGATSG
-903 INDVNAVNV
+903 INDVNAINV
-912 KAYPNPVVD
+912 KVYPNPVVD

-927 EALRIDVYNAGGALV
+927 EAQRIDVYNAGGALV

>member
-276 TAEFTRIITDE
+276 TAEFTKIITDE

-388 FCKQEMPAN
+388 FCEQEMPAN

-423 GVFDDSG
+423 GVFDNSG

-437 EERLENNNG
+437 EERIENNNG

-452 SGRLYSVDL
+452 SGSLYSVDL

-484 GNVWRKFASTDCLNM
+484 GDVWRKFASTDCLNM

-504 KVSLVSPTPN
+504 KVYLSAPTPN
-514 ISLTGIGSYNGNVY
+514 ISMVGIGSYDTATY
-528 KGNPFSVNITIHNGS
+528 KGFSFNADVTVHNSS
-543 SIPADGSILF
+543 SIPVDGSIMF
-553 KVTDSETGDALSG
+553 TVTDSETGDALSG
-566 SLRAIVYDNCDFRSN
+566 SLRAIVYDNCDFKARIS
-581 IAFSTT
+581 FPTT
-587 NDFFAI
+587 DDFFVI

-604 QTTDGKTLPINNT
+604 QTTDGKTLPINNA
-617 IPLSFSIVENT
+617 IPLSFSIVENA
-628 EVQSSLTFFNI
+628 EVQNSLTFFNI
-639 EGSPFGMTVSNENFN
+639 NGNPFGMTVSNENFS
-654 KADDTMVSINCLGN
+654 KTDDTMVSINCIGN
-668 ANEETYQGY
+668 ANKETYMGY
-677 IAIETLNLHTGSK
+677 IGIETYNLYTGSK
-690 WHTSLGLTE
+690 WYS
-699 RYIAIETLN
+699 AIFKTVDI
-708 LHTGSKWHTSLGLTE
+708 T
-723 NIPQG
+723 QG
-728 AYYPQINTPFK
+728 AYYAQLNAPFK
-739 ALPIATADDGV
+739 ALPIATAAGDGV
-750 YRLSTVSQE
+750 YRLSTVSRE
-759 IRNGYLFPDW
+759 IRKEYLFPDW
-769 LYTTNTSHIDFR
+769 LYTTNSSHIDFR

-844 AQVDGIILKA
+844 AQVDGITLKA

-863 VFIDPAKFHERTHY
+863 VFIDPAKFHEGTHY

-890 LGVPYEFNGATSG
+890 LGEPYEFNGAISG

-912 KAYPNPVVD
+912 KAYPNPAVD

-942 ADASNADSVNV
+942 ADASNADSVNI

>member
-176 FHNWPEQGVGHYSYE
+176 FHNWPEQGVEHYSYE

-330 YFDMNYMDPAG
+330 YFDMNYMDPTG

-388 FCKQEMPAN
+388 FCEQEMPAN
-397 KGDDVTILLRNT
+397 KGDVVTILLRNT

-437 EERLENNNG
+437 EERIENNNG

-452 SGRLYSVDL
+452 SGSLYSVDL

-699 RYIAIETLN
+699 
-708 LHTGSKWHTSLGLTE
+708 

-769 LYTTNTSHIDFR
+769 LYTTNSSHIDFR

-863 VFIDPAKFHERTHY
+863 VFIDPTKFHERTHY
-877 AAYPVIRKGESYI
+877 IAYSVIFKGESYI
-890 LGVPYEFNGATSG
+890 SGEPYEFNGATSG

-912 KAYPNPVVD
+912 KAYPNPAVD

>member
-176 FHNWPEQGVGHYSYE
+176 FHNWPDQGVGHYSYE

-201 FSEHVYDWTNMIDRY
+201 FSEHVYDWTDMIDRY

-276 TAEFTRIITDE
+276 TAEFTKIITDE

-388 FCKQEMPAN
+388 FCEQEMPAN

-478 AMSKAN
+478 AMSKAD
-484 GNVWRKFASTDCLNM
+484 GDVWRKFASTDCLNM

-528 KGNPFSVNITIHNGS
+528 KGFSFNADVTVHNSS
-543 SIPADGSILF
+543 SIPVDGSIMF
-553 KVTDSETGDALSG
+553 TVTDSETGDALSG
-566 SLRAIVYDNCDFRSN
+566 SLRAIVYDNCDFKARIS
-581 IAFSTT
+581 FPTT
-587 NDFFAI
+587 YDFFVI

-604 QTTDGKTLPINNT
+604 QTTDGKTLPINNA
-617 IPLSFSIVENT
+617 IPLSFSIVENA
-628 EVQSSLTFFNI
+628 EVQNSLTFFNI
-639 EGSPFGMTVSNENFN
+639 NGNPFGMTVSNENFS
-654 KADDTMVSINCLGN
+654 KTDDTMVSINCIGN
-668 ANEETYQGY
+668 ANKETYMGY
-677 IAIETLNLHTGSK
+677 IGIETYNLHTGSK
-690 WHTSLGLTE
+690 WYS
-699 RYIAIETLN
+699 AIFKTVDV
-708 LHTGSKWHTSLGLTE
+708 
-723 NIPQG
+723 PQG
-728 AYYPQINTPFK
+728 AYYAQLNAPFK
-739 ALPIATADDGV
+739 ALPIATAAGDGV
-750 YRLSTVSQE
+750 YRLSTVSRE
-759 IRNGYLFPDW
+759 IRKEYLFQDW
-769 LYTTNTSHIDFR
+769 LYTTNSSHIDFR

-863 VFIDPAKFHERTHY
+863 VFIDPAKFHERSHY

-912 KAYPNPVVD
+912 KAYPNPAVD

-966 TADGT
+966 TTDGT

>member
-216 NNGEYSNVQADAVAL
+216 NNGEYSNMQADAVAL

-276 TAEFTRIITDE
+276 TAEFTKIITDE

-330 YFDMNYMDPAG
+330 YFDMNYMDPTG

-378 VLFND
+378 VPYDD
-383 VQGGI
+383 VKGGI
-388 FCKQEMPAN
+388 FCEQEMPAN
-397 KGDDVTILLRNT
+397 KGDVVTILLRNT

-437 EERLENNNG
+437 EERIENNNG

-452 SGRLYSVDL
+452 SGSLYSVDL

-484 GNVWRKFASTDCLNM
+484 GDVWRKFASTDCLNM

-504 KVSLVSPTPN
+504 KVYLSAPTPN
-514 ISLTGIGSYNGNVY
+514 ISMVGIGSYDTATY
-528 KGNPFSVNITIHNGS
+528 KGFSFNADVTVHNSS
-543 SIPADGSILF
+543 SIPVDGSIMF
-553 KVTDSETGDALSG
+553 TVTDSETGDALSG
-566 SLRAIVYDNCDFRSN
+566 SLRAIVYDNCDFKARIS
-581 IAFSTT
+581 FPTT
-587 NDFFAI
+587 SDFFAI

-604 QTTDGKTLPINNT
+604 QTTDGKTLPINNA
-617 IPLSFSIVENT
+617 IPLSFSIVENA
-628 EVQSSLTFFNI
+628 EVQNSLTFFNI
-639 EGSPFGMTVSNENFN
+639 NGNPFGMTVSNENFS

-690 WHTSLGLTE
+690 WHS
-699 RYIAIETLN
+699 
-708 LHTGSKWHTSLGLTE
+708 SLGLTE

-739 ALPIATADDGV
+739 ALPIATAGDGV

-759 IRNGYLFPDW
+759 IRNGYQFPDW

-890 LGVPYEFNGATSG
+890 SGEPYEFNGATSG

-912 KAYPNPVVD
+912 KAYPNPAVD

>member
-216 NNGEYSNVQADAVAL
+216 NNGEYSNMQADAVAL

-253 SYTPAFKNYFRYS
+253 SYYPAFKNYFRYS

-276 TAEFTRIITDE
+276 TAEFTKIITDE
-287 LQEGRPIIYCGTGED
+287 LQEGRPLIYCGTGED

-330 YFDMNYMDPAG
+330 YFDMNYMDPTG

-378 VLFND
+378 VPYDD
-383 VQGGI
+383 VKGGI
-388 FCKQEMPAN
+388 FCEQEMPAN

-437 EERLENNNG
+437 EERIENNNG

-452 SGRLYSVDL
+452 SGSLYSVDL

-484 GNVWRKFASTDCLNM
+484 GDVWRKFASTDCLNM

-504 KVSLVSPTPN
+504 KVYLSAPTPN
-514 ISLTGIGSYNGNVY
+514 ISMVGIGSYDTATY
-528 KGNPFSVNITIHNGS
+528 KGFSFNADVTVHNSS
-543 SIPADGSILF
+543 SIPVDGSIMF
-553 KVTDSETGDALSG
+553 TVTDSETGDALSG
-566 SLRAIVYDNCDFRSN
+566 SLRAIVYDNCDFKARIS
-581 IAFSTT
+581 FPTT
-587 NDFFAI
+587 SDFFVI
-593 GKTYNISFTGF
+593 DKTYNISFTGF
-604 QTTDGKTLPINNT
+604 QTTDGKTLPINNA
-617 IPLSFSIVENT
+617 IPLSFSIVENA
-628 EVQSSLTFFNI
+628 EVQNSLTFFNI
-639 EGSPFGMTVSNENFN
+639 NGNPFGMTVSNENFSKTDN
-654 KADDTMVSINCLGN
+654 TMVSINGIGN
-668 ANEETYQGY
+668 ANKETYMGY
-677 IAIETLNLHTGSK
+677 IGIETYNLHTGSK
-690 WHTSLGLTE
+690 WYS
-699 RYIAIETLN
+699 AIFKTVD
-708 LHTGSKWHTSLGLTE
+708 
-723 NIPQG
+723 IPQG
-728 AYYPQINTPFK
+728 AYYAQLNAPFK
-739 ALPIATADDGV
+739 ALPIATAAGDGV
-750 YRLSTVSQE
+750 YRLSTVSRE
-759 IRNGYLFPDW
+759 IRKEYLFPDW
-769 LYTTNTSHIDFR
+769 LYTTNSSHIDFR

-863 VFIDPAKFHERTHY
+863 VFIDPAKFHERSHY

-890 LGVPYEFNGATSG
+890 LGVPYEFNGAISG

-912 KAYPNPVVD
+912 KAYPNPAVD

-927 EALRIDVYNAGGALV
+927 EALRIDVYNDGGTLV

-953 AHLPAG
+953 AQLPAG

>member
-216 NNGEYSNVQADAVAL
+216 NNGEYSSEQADAVAL

-253 SYTPAFKNYFRYS
+253 SYYPAFKNYFRYS

-276 TAEFTRIITDE
+276 TAEFTKIITDE

-330 YFDMNYMDPAG
+330 YFDMNYMDPTG

-378 VLFND
+378 VPYDD
-383 VQGGI
+383 VKGGI
-388 FCKQEMPAN
+388 FCEQEMPAN
-397 KGDDVTILLRNT
+397 KGDVVTILLRNT

-437 EERLENNNG
+437 EERIENNNG
-446 ELLEFQ
+446 DLLEFQ
-452 SGRLYSVDL
+452 SGSLYSVDL

-478 AMSKAN
+478 AMSKAD
-484 GNVWRKFASTDCLNM
+484 GDVWRKFASTDCLNM

-504 KVSLVSPTPN
+504 KVYLSAPTPN
-514 ISLTGIGSYNGNVY
+514 ISMVGIGSYDTATY
-528 KGNPFSVNITIHNGS
+528 KGFSFNADVTVHNSS
-543 SIPADGSILF
+543 SIPVDGSIMF
-553 KVTDSETGDALSG
+553 TVTDSETGDALSG
-566 SLRAIVYDNCDFRSN
+566 SLRAIVYDNCDFKARIS
-581 IAFSTT
+581 FPTT
-587 NDFFAI
+587 YDFFVI

-604 QTTDGKTLPINNT
+604 QTTDGKTLPINNA
-617 IPLSFSIVENT
+617 IPLSFSIVKNA
-628 EVQSSLTFFNI
+628 EVQNSLTFFNI
-639 EGSPFGMTVSNENFN
+639 NGNPFGMTVSNENFSKTDN
-654 KADDTMVSINCLGN
+654 TMVSINGIGN
-668 ANEETYQGY
+668 ANKETYMGY
-677 IAIETLNLHTGSK
+677 IGIETYNLHTGSK
-690 WHTSLGLTE
+690 WYS
-699 RYIAIETLN
+699 AIFKTVD
-708 LHTGSKWHTSLGLTE
+708 
-723 NIPQG
+723 IPQG
-728 AYYPQINTPFK
+728 AYYAQLNAPFK
-739 ALPIATADDGV
+739 ALPIATAAGDGV
-750 YRLSTVSQE
+750 YRLSTVSRE
-759 IRNGYLFPDW
+759 IRKEYLFPDW
-769 LYTTNTSHIDFR
+769 LYTTNSSHIDFR

-890 LGVPYEFNGATSG
+890 LGEPYEFNGATSG

-912 KAYPNPVVD
+912 KAYPNPAVD

>member
-253 SYTPAFKNYFRYS
+253 RYTPAFKNYFRYS

-276 TAEFTRIITDE
+276 TAEFTKIITDE

-330 YFDMNYMDPAG
+330 YFDMNYMDPTG

-378 VLFND
+378 VLYND
-383 VQGGI
+383 VKGGI
-388 FCKQEMPAN
+388 FCEQEMPAN
-397 KGDDVTILLRNT
+397 KGDVVTILLRNT

-437 EERLENNNG
+437 EERIENNNG
-446 ELLEFQ
+446 DLLEFQ
-452 SGRLYSVDL
+452 SGSLYSVDL

-604 QTTDGKTLPINNT
+604 QTTDGKTLPINNI

-699 RYIAIETLN
+699 
-708 LHTGSKWHTSLGLTE
+708 

-750 YRLSTVSQE
+750 YRLSTVSRE
-759 IRNGYLFPDW
+759 IRKEYLFPDW
-769 LYTTNTSHIDFR
+769 LYTTNSSHIDFR

-834 VDQDNNGIGL
+834 VDQGNNGIGL

-903 INDVNAVNV
+903 INDVNAINV
-912 KAYPNPVVD
+912 KVYPNPVVD

>member
-130 VEPLVTTKWN
+130 VEPLVSTKWN

-191 HQSFGTISSN
+191 HQSFGTISSD

-628 EVQSSLTFFNI
+628 EEQSSLTFFNI

-668 ANEETYQGY
+668 ANEETYQG
-677 IAIETLNLHTGSK
+677 
-690 WHTSLGLTE
+690 
-699 RYIAIETLN
+699 YIAIETLN

-854 YEQQTVPVT
+854 YDEQQTVPVT

-890 LGVPYEFNGATSG
+890 LGEPYEFNGATSG
-903 INDVNAVNV
+903 INDVNAINV
-912 KAYPNPVVD
+912 KVYPNPVVD

-927 EALRIDVYNAGGALV
+927 EAQRIDVYNAGGALV

>member
-201 FSEHVYDWTNMIDRY
+201 FSKHVYDWTNMIDRY

-240 NMNYGPVSGASIY
+240 NMNYGPVSGASIH
-253 SYTPAFKNYFRYS
+253 SYYPAFKNYFRYS

-276 TAEFTRIITDE
+276 TAEFTKIITDE
-287 LQEGRPIIYCGTGED
+287 LQEGRPIIYCGTGEN

-330 YFDMNYMDPAG
+330 YFDMNYMDPTG

-378 VLFND
+378 VPYDD
-383 VQGGI
+383 VKGGI
-388 FCKQEMPAN
+388 FCEQEMPAN

-437 EERLENNNG
+437 EERIENNNG

-452 SGRLYSVDL
+452 SGSLYSVDL

-484 GNVWRKFASTDCLNM
+484 GDVWREFASTDCLNM

-504 KVSLVSPTPN
+504 KVYLSAPTPN
-514 ISLTGIGSYNGNVY
+514 ISMVGIGSYDTATY
-528 KGNPFSVNITIHNGS
+528 KGFSFNADVTVHNSS
-543 SIPADGSILF
+543 SIPVDGSIMF
-553 KVTDSETGDALSG
+553 TVTDSETGDALSG
-566 SLRAIVYDNCDFRSN
+566 SLRAIVYDNCDFKARIS
-581 IAFSTT
+581 FPTT
-587 NDFFAI
+587 DDFFVI

-604 QTTDGKTLPINNT
+604 QTTDGKTLPINNA
-617 IPLSFSIVENT
+617 IPLSFSIVENA
-628 EVQSSLTFFNI
+628 EVQNSLTFFNI
-639 EGSPFGMTVSNENFN
+639 NGNPFGMTVSNENFS
-654 KADDTMVSINCLGN
+654 KTDDTIVSINCIGN
-668 ANEETYQGY
+668 ANKETYMGY
-677 IAIETLNLHTGSK
+677 IGIETYNLHTGSK
-690 WHTSLGLTE
+690 WYS
-699 RYIAIETLN
+699 AIFKTVD
-708 LHTGSKWHTSLGLTE
+708 
-723 NIPQG
+723 IPQG
-728 AYYPQINTPFK
+728 AYYAQLNAPFK
-739 ALPIATADDGV
+739 ALPIATAAGDGV
-750 YRLSTVSQE
+750 YRLSTVSRE
-759 IRNGYLFPDW
+759 IRKEYLFPDW
-769 LYTTNTSHIDFR
+769 LYTTNSSHIDFR

-834 VDQDNNGIGL
+834 VDQGNNGIGL
-844 AQVDGIILKA
+844 AQVDGITLKA

-863 VFIDPAKFHERTHY
+863 VFIDPAKFHEGTHY

-890 LGVPYEFNGATSG
+890 LGEPYEFNGATSG

-912 KAYPNPVVD
+912 KAYPNPAVD

-927 EALRIDVYNAGGALV
+927 EALRIDVYNAGGTLV

-966 TADGT
+966 TADGS

>member
-276 TAEFTRIITDE
+276 TAEFTKIITDE

-330 YFDMNYMDPAG
+330 YFDMNYMDPTG

-388 FCKQEMPAN
+388 FCEQEMPAN

-437 EERLENNNG
+437 EERIENNNG

-452 SGRLYSVDL
+452 SGSLYSVDL

-484 GNVWRKFASTDCLNM
+484 GDVWRKFASTDCLNM

-504 KVSLVSPTPN
+504 KVYLSAPTPN
-514 ISLTGIGSYNGNVY
+514 ISMVGIGSYDTATY
-528 KGNPFSVNITIHNGS
+528 KGFSFNADVTVHNSS
-543 SIPADGSILF
+543 SIPVDGSIMF
-553 KVTDSETGDALSG
+553 TVTDSETGDALSG
-566 SLRAIVYDNCDFRSN
+566 SLRAIVYDNCDFKARIS
-581 IAFSTT
+581 FPTT
-587 NDFFAI
+587 DDFFVI

-604 QTTDGKTLPINNT
+604 QTTDGKTLPINNA

-628 EVQSSLTFFNI
+628 EVQNSLTFFNI
-639 EGSPFGMTVSNENFN
+639 EGNPFGMTVSNENFS
-654 KADDTMVSINCLGN
+654 KTDDTMVSINCIGN
-668 ANEETYQGY
+668 ANKETYMGY
-677 IAIETLNLHTGSK
+677 IGIETYNLHTGSK
-690 WHTSLGLTE
+690 WYS
-699 RYIAIETLN
+699 AIFKTVDI
-708 LHTGSKWHTSLGLTE
+708 T
-723 NIPQG
+723 QG
-728 AYYPQINTPFK
+728 AYYAQLNAPFK
-739 ALPIATADDGV
+739 ALPIATAAGDGV
-750 YRLSTVSQE
+750 YRLSTVSRE
-759 IRNGYLFPDW
+759 IRKEYLFPDW
-769 LYTTNTSHIDFR
+769 LYTTNSSHIDFR

-890 LGVPYEFNGATSG
+890 LGEPYEFNGATSG

-912 KAYPNPVVD
+912 KAYPNPAVD

>member
-1 MKRTTTILIAICV
+1 
-14 SALFA
+14 
-19 NGKQISQNAALSAA
+19 
-33 RKYSRT
+33 
-39 GQVAP
+39 
-44 AKNLRSDKT
+44 
-53 NNAPYYAFNLEQ
+53 
-65 GYVIVSGDDEMTEL
+65 MTEL

-276 TAEFTRIITDE
+276 TAEFTKIITDE

-388 FCKQEMPAN
+388 FCEQEMPAN

-639 EGSPFGMTVSNENFN
+639 EGSSFGMTVSNENFN
-654 KADDTMVSINCLGN
+654 KTDDTMVSINCLGN
-668 ANEETYQGY
+668 ANEETYQG
-677 IAIETLNLHTGSK
+677 
-690 WHTSLGLTE
+690 
-699 RYIAIETLN
+699 YIAIETLN

-769 LYTTNTSHIDFR
+769 LYTTNSSHIDFR

-844 AQVDGIILKA
+844 AQVDGITLKA

-863 VFIDPAKFHERTHY
+863 VFIDPAKFHEGTHY

-890 LGVPYEFNGATSG
+890 LGEPYEFNGATSG

-912 KAYPNPVVD
+912 KAYPNPAVD

-927 EALRIDVYNAGGALV
+927 EALRIDVYNAGGTLV

-966 TADGT
+966 TADGS

>member
-1 MKRTTTILIAICV
+1 MKRATTILIAICV

-216 NNGEYSNVQADAVAL
+216 NNGEYSSEQADAVAL

-253 SYTPAFKNYFRYS
+253 SYYPAFKNYFRYT

-276 TAEFTRIITDE
+276 TAEFTKIITDE

-330 YFDMNYMDPAG
+330 YFDMNYMDPTG

-378 VLFND
+378 VPYDD
-383 VQGGI
+383 VKGGI
-388 FCKQEMPAN
+388 FCEQEMPAN
-397 KGDDVTILLRNT
+397 KGDVVTILLRNT

-437 EERLENNNG
+437 EERIENNNG

-452 SGRLYSVDL
+452 SGSLYSVDI

-478 AMSKAN
+478 AMSKAD
-484 GNVWRKFASTDCLNM
+484 GDVWRKFASTDCLNM

-504 KVSLVSPTPN
+504 KVYLSAPTPN
-514 ISLTGIGSYNGNVY
+514 ISMVGIGSYDTATY
-528 KGNPFSVNITIHNGS
+528 KGFSFNADVTVHNSS
-543 SIPADGSILF
+543 SIPVDGSIMF
-553 KVTDSETGDALSG
+553 TVTDSETGDALSG
-566 SLRAIVYDNCDFRSN
+566 SLRAIVYDNCDFKARIS
-581 IAFSTT
+581 FPTT
-587 NDFFAI
+587 YDFFVI

-604 QTTDGKTLPINNT
+604 QTTDGKTLPINNA
-617 IPLSFSIVENT
+617 IPLSFSIVENA
-628 EVQSSLTFFNI
+628 EVQNSLTFFNI
-639 EGSPFGMTVSNENFN
+639 NGNPFGMTVSNENFS
-654 KADDTMVSINCLGN
+654 KTDDTMVSINCIGN
-668 ANEETYQGY
+668 ANKETYMGY
-677 IAIETLNLHTGSK
+677 IGIETYNLHTGSK
-690 WHTSLGLTE
+690 WYS
-699 RYIAIETLN
+699 AIFKTVD
-708 LHTGSKWHTSLGLTE
+708 
-723 NIPQG
+723 IPQG
-728 AYYPQINTPFK
+728 AYYAQLNAPFK
-739 ALPIATADDGV
+739 ALPIATAAGDGV
-750 YRLSTVSQE
+750 YRLSTVSRE
-759 IRNGYLFPDW
+759 IRKEYLFPDW
-769 LYTTNTSHIDFR
+769 LYTTNSSHIDFR

-863 VFIDPAKFHERTHY
+863 VFIDPAKFHERSHY

-890 LGVPYEFNGATSG
+890 LGEPYEFNGAISG

-912 KAYPNPVVD
+912 KAYPNPAVD